1 MIISNKQVQNILQL
15 ERVDSLKKKTTTLG
29 GTATTGK
36 NDSLVLSGQAQ
47 ELNFAKEQALKSP
60 EVRADKILELKTQ
73 IEEGNYQVSGNEIAA
88 KMIGRSLVDELT
100 GR

>member
-15 ERVDSLKKKTTTLG
+15 ERINSLKKKAALKE
-29 GTATTGK
+29 TASAGK
-36 NDSLVLSGQAQ
+36 NDSLVLSGRAQ
-47 ELNFAKEQALKSP
+47 ELNFAKEQVLKSP
-60 EVRADKILELKTQ
+60 EVRADKILELKKQ
-73 IEEGNYQVSGNEIAA
+73 IEEGNYQVTGNDIAA

>member
-15 ERVDSLKKKTTTLG
+15 ERINSLKKKEALKESN
-29 GTATTGK
+29 AVRK

-60 EVRADKILELKTQ
+60 AVRADKIRDLKRK
-73 IEEGNYQVSGNEIAA
+73 IDEGNYRVSGNDIAA
-88 KMIGRSLVDELT
+88 KIIGRSLVDELT

>member
-15 ERVDSLKKKTTTLG
+15 ERINSLKKKEPLKETTVVS
-29 GTATTGK
+29 K
-36 NDSLVLSGQAQ
+36 NDSLVLSGRAQ
-47 ELNFAKEQALKSP
+47 ELNFAKEQVLKSP
-60 EVRADKILELKTQ
+60 AVRADKIHELKKQ
-73 IEEGNYQVSGNEIAA
+73 IEEGNYQVSGDEVAA

>member
-15 ERVDSLKKKTTTLG
+15 EWINSLKKKEALKESN
-29 GTATTGK
+29 AVRK

-60 EVRADKILELKTQ
+60 AVRADKIRDLKRK
-73 IEEGNYQVSGNEIAA
+73 IDEGNYRVSGNDIAA
-88 KMIGRSLVDELT
+88 KIIGRSLVDELT

>member
-15 ERVDSLKKKTTTLG
+15 ERIDSLKKKDALKDIN
-29 GTATTGK
+29 AVGK
-36 NDSLVLSGQAQ
+36 NDSLVLSDRAQ
-47 ELNFAKEQALKSP
+47 ELNFAKEQVLKSP
-60 EVRADKILELKTQ
+60 EVRADKICELKKQ
-73 IEEGNYQVSGNEIAA
+73 IEEGNYQVSGYDVAS

>member
-15 ERVDSLKKKTTTLG
+15 ERINSLKKKESLKETTVV
-29 GTATTGK
+29 GK
-36 NDSLVLSGQAQ
+36 NDSLVLSGRAQ
-47 ELNFAKEQALKSP
+47 ELNFAKEQVLKSP
-60 EVRADKILELKTQ
+60 AVRADKIRELKKQ
-73 IEEGNYQVSGNEIAA
+73 IEEGNYQVSGDEVAA

>member
-15 ERVDSLKKKTTTLG
+15 ERINSLKKKTGLKE
-29 GTATTGK
+29 TAATGK
-36 NDSLVLSGQAQ
+36 SDSLVLSGRAQ
-47 ELNFAKEQALKSP
+47 ELNFAKEQVLKSP
-60 EVRADKILELKTQ
+60 EVRADKILELKGK
-73 IEEGNYQVSGNEIAA
+73 IEGGNYQVSGNDIAA

>member
-15 ERVDSLKKKTTTLG
+15 ERLNSLKKKTALKES
-29 GTATTGK
+29 AASGK

-47 ELNFAKEQALKSP
+47 VLNFAKEQVLKSP
-60 EVRADKILELKTQ
+60 EVRADKILELKKQ
-73 IEEGNYQVSGNEIAA
+73 IELGNYQVSGNDIAS
-88 KMIGRSLVDELT
+88 KIIGRSLVDELT

>member
-15 ERVDSLKKKTTTLG
+15 ERINSLKKKEPYKETTVV
-29 GTATTGK
+29 GK
-36 NDSLVLSGQAQ
+36 NDSLVLSGRAQ
-47 ELNFAKEQALKSP
+47 ELNFAKEQVLKSP
-60 EVRADKILELKTQ
+60 AVRADKIRELKKQ
-73 IEEGNYQVSGNEIAA
+73 IEEGNYQVSGDEVAA

>member
-1 MIISNKQVQNILQL
+1 MIISNKQVQNILHL
-15 ERVDSLKKKTTTLG
+15 ERINSLKKKAAYRE
-29 GTATTGK
+29 TAAVEK
-36 NDSLVLSGQAQ
+36 SDSLVLSGRAQ

-60 EVRADKILELKTQ
+60 EVRADKILELKQ
-73 IEEGNYQVSGNEIAA
+73 KIASGNYQVSGNDIAA